1 MLGQGVV
8 NEAAGIDAATLQG
21 TGRRPAQS
29 YWNESWERLRRDRI
43 AMLAGGLVLLMGLI
57 AITAPLISAFI
68 THHPYSAQD
77 LDNNFAPPGTPGHW
91 LGTDELGRDT
101 LTRLAYG
108 AQISLGVALIT
119 VTLSLTVGT
128 AFGLVSG
135 FYGGWVDDV
144 LMRIVDVVLS
154 IPRIFLFILVGIL
167 FFRASNL
174 LTLSIVIASVGWGA
188 TARLVR
194 GEVLSLR
201 ARDFILASRSI
212 GGSDVRLI
220 RVHLLPNVLPILVVA
235 ASLGVGTI
243 ILAEAA
249 LDFLGFGI
257 HPPTPSWGNMLTNAQ
272 TYFVHSPWLAFL
284 PGFCIFITV
293 LAANVFGNGV
303 RDAFDPRL
311 K

>member
-1 MLGQGVV
+1 MLNPGTVA
-8 NEAAGIDAATLQG
+8 EAARVE
-21 TGRRPAQS
+21 TGFEGASRRAAQS
-29 YWNESWERLRRDRI
+29 YWSESWERLRRDRI
-43 AMLAGGLVLLMGLI
+43 AMLCGAVIVVMGALAI
-57 AITAPLISAFI
+57 AAPLIATFI
-68 THHPYSAQD
+68 THHTFSAQD
-77 LDNNFAPPGTPGHW
+77 LDSNFASPGTPGHW

-101 LTRLAYG
+101 LTRLIYG
-108 AQISLGVALIT
+108 AQVSMGVALIT

-128 AFGLVSG
+128 TVGLVSG
-135 FYGGWVDDV
+135 YYGHWVDDV
-144 LMRIVDVVLS
+144 LMRLVDMILS
-154 IPRIFLFILVGIL
+154 IPRIFLFILVGVL
-167 FFRASNL
+167 FFRKSNL
-174 LTLSIVIASVGWGA
+174 FTISLVIASVGWGG

-201 ARDFILASRSI
+201 VRDFMLASRSI
-212 GGSDVRLI
+212 GGSDFRLI

-235 ASLGVGTI
+235 ASLGVGGI

-272 TYFVHSPWLAFL
+272 SYFAHSPWLAFL
-284 PGFCIFITV
+284 PGVCIFITV

-303 RDAFDPRL
+303 RDAFDPKL